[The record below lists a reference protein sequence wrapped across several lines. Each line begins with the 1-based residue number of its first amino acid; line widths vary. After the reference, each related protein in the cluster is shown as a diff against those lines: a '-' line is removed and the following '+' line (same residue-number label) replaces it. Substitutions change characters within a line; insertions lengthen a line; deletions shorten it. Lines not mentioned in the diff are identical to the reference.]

1 MRLIESIVLTLL
13 RENRELRSE
22 NHRLKEDKEE
32 NEAMYERVIERLR
45 NELAEKNQANN
56 ERR

>member
-22 NHRLKEDKEE
+22 NFRLKEDKKE

-45 NELAEKNQANN
+45 NELAEKNQVNN